1 MSVKEK
7 TKAEFL
13 ISAKAIFMEKGIA
26 ETYMDDIAVRS
37 GKTRRTIYRHFD
49 TKEDLAYEVLIGILE
64 EWNEYQRQ
72 IFQALTGTGIVQ
84 LSAFLHGIKTYMSDR
99 IALMAFLAEFDF
111 YFKDT
116 KDKKIKPEL
125 LERFDVNARE
135 SDGLIERLIDMG
147 LEDQTISINKD
158 KHLIIATISSVLW
171 GFGQRVAVRGK
182 TMTMELNQDPIDIF
196 SCQIDIYID
205 FLRKEA

>member
-7 TKAEFL
+7 TKSEFL
-13 ISAKAIFMEKGIA
+13 INAKAIFMEKGIA
-26 ETYMDDIAVRS
+26 DTYMDDIAVRS

-49 TKEDLAYEVLIGILE
+49 SKEDLAYEVLIGILE

-72 IFQALTGTGIVQ
+72 IFQALTGTGIEQ
-84 LSAFLHGIKTYMSDR
+84 LSAFLHGIKAYMSDR

-116 KDKKIKPEL
+116 NEKKIKPEL

-135 SDGLIERLIDMG
+135 SDDLIEQLIDMG

-182 TMTMELNQDPIDIF
+182 TMTIELDQDPIDII
-196 SCQIDIYID
+196 SCQIDMYID
-205 FLRKEA
+205 FLGKEV